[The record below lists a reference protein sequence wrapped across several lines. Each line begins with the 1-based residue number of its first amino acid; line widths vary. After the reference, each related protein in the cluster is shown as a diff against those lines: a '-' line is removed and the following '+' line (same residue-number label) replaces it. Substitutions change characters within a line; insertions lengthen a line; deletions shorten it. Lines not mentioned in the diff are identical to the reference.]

1 MSTPD
6 HTDAGLVVRGVGKT
20 FRDHPVLR
28 DVDLHLQAGT
38 LTAVTG
44 SNGAGK
50 STLLRCLA
58 GLARH
63 TGTATFDGQPLSHPR
78 VRALMAYLP
87 QDVVLP
93 PTTTVEEAMNLFA
106 RLRRADARDT
116 PVPDGFLPPADRPL
130 GKLSGG
136 QQQRVVVAAA
146 LLARPRLVL
155 LDEPD
160 ANLDPD
166 GCHDLWAAVSGLR
179 DQGAVILVATP
190 RPQDLQGWLDAQVVL
205 ESGRVARTSRQVTTT
220 GAREVVA

>member
-1 MSTPD
+1 MSTPE
-6 HTDAGLVVRGVGKT
+6 HTDAGLVVRGVSKS

-28 DVDLHLQAGT
+28 EVDLHLPPGT

-58 GLARH
+58 GLASH
-63 TGTATFDGQPLSHPR
+63 TGTTAFDGRALSHPR
-78 VRALMAYLP
+78 VRALTAYLP

-93 PTTTVEEAMNLFA
+93 PTATVQEAMLLFA
-106 RLRRADARDT
+106 RLRRVDADAT
-116 PVPDGFLPPADRPL
+116 PLPDGFLPPADRPL
-130 GKLSGG
+130 GTLSGG

-166 GCHDLWAAVSGLR
+166 GCHDLWATVSELR
-179 DQGAVILVATP
+179 NQGAVVLVATP
-190 RPQDLQGWLDAQVVL
+190 RPQDLQGWLDTEVVL
-205 ESGRVARTSRQVTTT
+205 EAGRVVDTARAHTHR
-220 GAREVVA
+220 AHEVMA